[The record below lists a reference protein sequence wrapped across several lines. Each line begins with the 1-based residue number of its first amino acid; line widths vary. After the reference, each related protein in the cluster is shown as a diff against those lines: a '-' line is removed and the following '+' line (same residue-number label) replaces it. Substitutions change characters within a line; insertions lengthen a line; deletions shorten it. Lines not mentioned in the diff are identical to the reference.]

1 MFALPDRKSFADS
14 IVRIYKTYRDVS
26 KHIDEDIDAC
36 VNRTANRELFPY
48 QKLVRDY
55 LLAETPYR
63 GLLLYHG
70 LGSGKTCSAISVAE
84 SLLSTKKIYVLAPAS
99 LLLNFKAELS
109 ICGDPIYKLDQNWS
123 VVTIKQ
129 AEDREKAKAL
139 GISDA
144 FLDKYGR
151 YYTTTPNV
159 PPNYKT
165 LSLDQQKEVTAQVN
179 DLIDQRFT
187 LIAYNGIS
195 KNNVDEIFPPDQPRM
210 FDDSVIIID
219 EAHNFMGNVI
229 GESVIKTRIYD
240 MMYHSKNSKIVLL
253 SGTPVINYPTEI
265 AYMMNLLRGPI
276 ERVII
281 PTTQVISWDEGMM
294 TSFLKSMK
302 DVDTVEYNSVKRYIM
317 LTRNPPFFET
327 VFNEK
332 NERIAVKYNKDFPQ
346 EPDIKKW
353 VELWRQK
360 FQDKFGEVQL
370 APEDKVV
377 SEELECLPTKFE
389 DFVNTYIDGLTIKNS
404 LMFQRRIQGLISYY
418 KGADERLVAKEVN
431 AEDKLVKV
439 PMSDTQFLRYLTKR
453 WAEVQQDSRRGR
465 KTDLNDDLG
474 SYRTNSRLVCNFALP
489 PEFDKAPEDV
499 NLDEDQTPDKSE
511 ALEKIKAEPN
521 RFLEPEK
528 LKEFSPKMAMMLKA
542 LKSNMGE
549 GPYKSQFVYSV
560 FQALEGLGLFAAVLE
575 ANGFQEYKI
584 KKDGGVYIEDPDMK
598 PDVPAFAFFRGTK
611 SEADKK
617 TRDLYRQIFNN
628 QGFIGDK
635 SKFSQDFPQTL
646 RESLKVPLC
655 VLMASKAGAE
665 GISLE
670 NVRNVY
676 ITEPHWNPAILDQ
689 VVGRAIRIC
698 SHARLPMAERTVE
711 VKIYMSVF
719 SAEQLATQEGPNVV
733 PIRRNDTEA
742 KRYEGDAI
750 NTFMTTDESLYNLS
764 YRKGRIAKNISVL
777 LKQAAIDCEIH
788 RKLHS
793 KEKPVLQC
801 MRFDTTAG
809 PDDLAYKPN
818 FQTDEKD
825 SAYLRNIV
833 RKNRR
838 LQKIRVKGI
847 DLIMDPDTNEIF
859 DAEAFEDNNRL
870 IRLGTRIAPNEI
882 KWFF

>member
-14 IVRIYKTYRDVS
+14 IVRIFKTYRDVT
-26 KHIDEDIDAC
+26 KHEDEDIDAC
-36 VNRTANRELFPY
+36 LNRTSNRELFPY

-55 LLAETPYR
+55 LVSETPYR

-84 SLLSTKKIYVLAPAS
+84 SLLSRKKIYVMAPAS
-99 LLLNFKAELS
+99 LLTNFRTELAT
-109 ICGDPIYKLDQNWS
+109 CGDPIYKLDQHWTQTS
-123 VVTIKQ
+123 IKQ
-129 AEDREKAKAL
+129 IEDREKAKGF
-139 GISDA
+139 GISEK

-151 YYTTTPNV
+151 YYTTSPNV
-159 PPNYKT
+159 PANYKT
-165 LSLDQQKEVTAQVN
+165 LTLEQQKEITAQVN
-179 DLIDQRFT
+179 DLIDQRFNF
-187 LIAYNGIS
+187 IAYNGIN
-195 KNNVDEIFPPDQPRM
+195 KNNVDDIFPPDQPRM

-219 EAHNFMGNVI
+219 EAHNFMGYVI

-240 MMYHSKNSKIVLL
+240 MIYHAKNSKLVLL
-253 SGTPVINYPTEI
+253 SGTPVINSPLEI
-265 AYMMNLLRGPI
+265 AFMMNLLRGPI

-294 TSFLKSMK
+294 TTFFKTLK

-370 APEDKVV
+370 ASEDKIL

-389 DFVNTYIDGLTIKNS
+389 DFVNTYIDGLAVKNS

-418 KGADERLVAKEVN
+418 KGADERLVAKEIN
-431 AEDKLVKV
+431 SENRLVKV

-465 KTDLNDDLG
+465 KTELNDDLG

-489 PEFDKAPEDV
+489 PELDNSQEDT
-499 NLDEDQTPDKSE
+499 NLDEDLVPDKSD
-511 ALEKIKAEPN
+511 ALRKIKEEPKKY
-521 RFLEPEK
+521 LDPER
-528 LKEFSPKMAMMLKA
+528 LKEYSPKMAMILKD

-549 GPYKSQFVYSV
+549 APYKKQFVYSV
-560 FQALEGLGLFAAVLE
+560 FKELEGLGLFAAVLE
-575 ANGFQEYKI
+575 SNGFQEYKL
-584 KKDGGVYIEDPDMK
+584 KKDGGIYIEDPNLK
-598 PDVPAFAFFRGTK
+598 PDVPAFAFFKGTQG
-611 SEADKK
+611 EGEK
-617 TRDLYRQIFNN
+617 TLREYYRQIFNN
-628 QGFIGDK
+628 
-635 SKFSQDFPQTL
+635 KFSQDFPQTL
-646 RESLKVPLC
+646 KESLKVPLC
-655 VLMASKAGAE
+655 VLLISKAGAE

-670 NVRNVY
+670 NVRNLY
-676 ITEPHWNPAILDQ
+676 IMEPHWNPAILDQ

-698 SHARLPMAERTVE
+698 SHSRLPQSERTVE

-719 SAEQLATQEGPNVV
+719 SQEQLSTQEGPNIV
-733 PIRRNDTEA
+733 PIRRNDTET
-742 KRYEGDAI
+742 KRYEGESTTI
-750 NTFMTTDESLYNLS
+750 FMTTDESLYNLS

-777 LKQAAIDCEIH
+777 LKQSAIDCEIH
-788 RKLHS
+788 RKHHS
-793 KEKPVLQC
+793 KEQPVLKC
-801 MRFDTTAG
+801 MRFDTTTG
-809 PDDLAYKPN
+809 TDDLAYNPN
-818 FQTDEKD
+818 YITDEKD
-825 SAYLRNIV
+825 VSFLRNII
-833 RKNRR
+833 RKKRR
-838 LQKIRVKGI
+838 LQKVRAKGI
-847 DLIMDPDTNEIF
+847 DMILDPDTNEIF

-882 KWFF
+882 KWFI

>member
-1 MFALPDRKSFADS
+1 MFSLPDRKSFADS
-14 IVRIYKTYRDVS
+14 IVRIFKTYRDVS
-26 KHIDEDIDAC
+26 KHEDEDVDAC
-36 VNRTANRELFPY
+36 LNRTANRELFPY

-55 LLAETPYR
+55 LVSETPYR

-84 SLLSTKKIYVLAPAS
+84 SLLSTKKIFVMAPAS
-99 LLLNFKAELS
+99 LLLNFRSELAT
-109 ICGDPIYKLDQNWS
+109 CGDPIYKLDQHWS
-123 VVTIKQ
+123 RVQIKQ
-129 AEDREKAKAL
+129 VEEREKAKAM
-139 GISDA
+139 GISDK
-144 FLDKYGR
+144 FLDNYGS
-151 YYTTTPNV
+151 YYTTSPNI

-165 LSLDQQKEVTAQVN
+165 LPLDQQKEISAQIN

-187 LIAYNGIS
+187 FIAYNGIS
-195 KNNVDEIFPPDQPRM
+195 KNNVDQIFPPDQPRM

-219 EAHNFMGNVI
+219 EAHNFMGYVLK
-229 GESVIKTRIYD
+229 ESVIKSKIYD
-240 MMYHSKNSKIVLL
+240 MMYHSKNSKVVLL
-253 SGTPVINYPTEI
+253 SGTPVINSPLEI
-265 AYMMNLLRGPI
+265 SYMMNLLRGPI

-294 TSFLKSMK
+294 TSFFKSLK
-302 DVDTVEYNSVKRYIM
+302 DVDTIEYNSVKRYIL

-327 VFNEK
+327 VYNEK

-346 EPDIKKW
+346 IEIKEW

-360 FQDKFGEVQL
+360 FQEKFGEVQL
-370 APEDKVV
+370 ASDEKILT
-377 SEELECLPTKFE
+377 EELECLPTKFE
-389 DFVNTYIDGLTIKNS
+389 DFVNTYIDGLAIKNS
-404 LMFQRRIQGLISYY
+404 LMFQRRIQGLVSYY

-431 AEDKLVKV
+431 PDNRLVKV
-439 PMSDTQFLRYLTKR
+439 PMSDGQFLKYLTKR
-453 WAEVQQDSRRGR
+453 WAEVQQDSRRNR
-465 KTDLNDDLG
+465 KTDLNDDQG

-489 PEFDKAPEDV
+489 PEFDKMPEDI
-499 NLDEDQTPDKSE
+499 NLDEDQVPDKSE
-511 ALEKIKAEPN
+511 ALAKIKADPK

-528 LKEFSPKMAMMLKA
+528 LKEFSPKMAQILKD
-542 LKSNMGE
+542 LKQNMGE
-549 GPYKSQFVYSV
+549 APYKSQFVYSV
-560 FQALEGLGLFAAVLE
+560 FKELEGLGLFAAVLE

-584 KKDGGVYIEDPDMK
+584 KKEGGVYIEDPELK
-598 PDVPAFAFFRGTK
+598 PGVPAFAFFKGTQTETEK
-611 SEADKK
+611 V

-628 QGFIGDK
+628 QGFKDK
-635 SKFSQDFPQTL
+635 TKFSGDFPQTL
-646 RESLKVPLC
+646 KDSLKVPLC
-655 VLMASKAGAE
+655 VLLISKAGAE

-676 ITEPHWNPAILDQ
+676 IMEPHWNPAILDQ

-698 SHARLPMAERTVE
+698 SHARLPILDRTVD
-711 VKIYMSVF
+711 VKIYMAVF

-733 PIRRNDTEA
+733 PIRRNDTETR
-742 KRYEGDAI
+742 RYEGDSM
-750 NTFMTTDESLYNLS
+750 NTFMTTDESLYNLA
-764 YRKGRIAKNISVL
+764 YRKGRIAKNISIL

-801 MRFDTTAG
+801 MRFDTTYT

-818 FQTDEKD
+818 YQTDEKD

-833 RKNRR
+833 RKKRR
-838 LQKIRVKGI
+838 LQKVKVKGI
-847 DLIMDPDTNEIF
+847 DMIIDPDTNEIF

-882 KWFF
+882 KWFI

>member
-14 IVRIYKTYRDVS
+14 IVRIFKTYRDVA
-26 KHIDEDIDAC
+26 KHEDEDIDAC
-36 VNRTANRELFPY
+36 LNRTSNRELFPY

-55 LLAETPYR
+55 LVSETPYR

-84 SLLSTKKIYVLAPAS
+84 SLLSRKKIYVMAPAS
-99 LLLNFKAELS
+99 LLTNFRTELAT
-109 ICGDPIYKLDQNWS
+109 CGDPIYKLDQHWTQAS
-123 VVTIKQ
+123 IKQ
-129 AEDREKAKAL
+129 IEDREKAKGF
-139 GISDA
+139 GISEK

-159 PPNYKT
+159 PANYKT
-165 LSLDQQKEVTAQVN
+165 LTLEQQKEITAQVN
-179 DLIDQRFT
+179 DLIDQRFNF
-187 LIAYNGIS
+187 IAYNGIN
-195 KNNVDEIFPPDQPRM
+195 KNNVDDIFPPDQPRM

-219 EAHNFMGNVI
+219 EAHNFMGYVI

-240 MMYHSKNSKIVLL
+240 MIYHAKNSKLVLL
-253 SGTPVINYPTEI
+253 SGTPVINSPLEI
-265 AYMMNLLRGPI
+265 AFMMNLLRGPI

-294 TSFLKSMK
+294 TTFFKSLK

-353 VELWRQK
+353 VELWRSK
-360 FQDKFGEVQL
+360 FQDKFGEVEL
-370 APEDKVV
+370 VSEDNIL

-389 DFVNTYIDGLTIKNS
+389 DFVNTYIDGLAVKNS

-418 KGADERLVAKEVN
+418 KGADERLVAKEIN
-431 AEDKLVKV
+431 SENRLVKV

-453 WAEVQQDSRRGR
+453 WVEVQQDSRRGR
-465 KTDLNDDLG
+465 KTELNDDLG

-489 PEFDKAPEDV
+489 PELDNSLDNT
-499 NLDEDQTPDKSE
+499 NLDEDLVPDKSD
-511 ALEKIKAEPN
+511 ALRKIKEESKKY
-521 RFLEPEK
+521 LDPER
-528 LKEFSPKMAMMLKA
+528 LKEYSPKMAMILKD
-542 LKSNMGE
+542 LKSNMGDL
-549 GPYKSQFVYSV
+549 PYKKQFVYSV
-560 FQALEGLGLFAAVLE
+560 FKELEGLGLFAAVLE
-575 ANGFQEYKI
+575 ANGFQEYKL
-584 KKDGGVYIEDPDMK
+584 KKDGGIYVEDPNLK
-598 PDVPAFAFFRGTK
+598 PDVPAFAFFKGTQGEGEK
-611 SEADKK
+611 ALREY
-617 TRDLYRQIFNN
+617 YRQIFNN
-628 QGFIGDK
+628 
-635 SKFSQDFPQTL
+635 KFSQDFPQTL
-646 RESLKVPLC
+646 KESLKVPLC
-655 VLMASKAGAE
+655 ILLISKAGAE

-676 ITEPHWNPAILDQ
+676 IMEPHWNPAILDQ

-698 SHARLPMAERTVE
+698 SHARLPQEERTVE

-719 SAEQLATQEGPNVV
+719 SPEQLSTQEGPNIV
-733 PIRRNDTEA
+733 PIRRNDTET
-742 KRYEGDAI
+742 KRYEGESMNI
-750 NTFMTTDESLYNLS
+750 FMTTDESLYNLS

-777 LKQAAIDCEIH
+777 LKQSAIDCEIH

-793 KEKPVLQC
+793 KEQPVLQC
-801 MRFDTTAG
+801 MRFDTTTG
-809 PDDLAYKPN
+809 SDDLAYNPN
-818 FQTDEKD
+818 YITDEKD
-825 SAYLRNIV
+825 VSFLRNII
-833 RKNRR
+833 RKKRR
-838 LQKIRVKGI
+838 LQKVRAKGI
-847 DLIMDPDTNEIF
+847 DMILDPDTNEIF

-882 KWFF
+882 KWFI